1 MSSLYETD
9 YSRWADET
17 AQLLAKKRFGE
28 IDLPALIEE
37 VQDLAGRH
45 RDAYESHVQT
55 IIAHFLK
62 LAYAPD
68 VIYGYNQ
75 RVWQQSS
82 RVARINIRKLLRR
95 NAGAARDRDEA
106 LINAFEDALDIVRGE
121 YDDSGSVN
129 WPEVCPW
136 TIEQLLDPDSSQAG
150 RIASGWGQKSSIF
163 HSTP

>member
-1 MSSLYETD
+1 MSSLYDTD
-9 YSRWADET
+9 FSGWADKT
-17 AQLLAKKRFGE
+17 AQLLGEKRFGE

-68 VIYGYNQ
+68 AIYAYNE
-75 RVWQQSS
+75 RVWQQSI

-95 NAGAARDRDEA
+95 NASAARDRDEA
-106 LINAFEDALDIVRGE
+106 LLNAFEDAREIVQGE
-121 YDDSGSVN
+121 CDDFGAVD

-136 TIEQLLDPDSSQAG
+136 PLEQLLDPDCFPRRENQ
-150 RIASGWGQKSSIF
+150 
-163 HSTP
+163 

>member
-1 MSSLYETD
+1 MKSLYETD
-9 YSRWADET
+9 FSRWADHT
-17 AQLLAKKRFGE
+17 AQLLAEQRFEE

-55 IIAHFLK
+55 IIAHCLK
-62 LAYAPD
+62 LAYAPEA
-68 VIYGYNQ
+68 IYIYNE
-75 RVWQQSS
+75 RGWHQSI

-106 LINAFEDALDIVRGE
+106 LRNAFEDAREIVQGE
-121 YDDSGSVN
+121 CDDFGPVM

-136 TIEQLLDPDSSQAG
+136 TIEQLLDPGFFPSREHG
-150 RIASGWGQKSSIF
+150 
-163 HSTP
+163 

>member
-1 MSSLYETD
+1 MKSLYDTD
-9 YSRWADET
+9 FSRWADET
-17 AQLLAKKRFGE
+17 AQLLTQKRFEE

-45 RDAYESHVQT
+45 REAYESHMQT
-55 IIAHFLK
+55 IITHCLK

-68 VIYGYNQ
+68 AIYTYNE
-75 RVWQQSS
+75 RGWQQSI

-106 LINAFEDALDIVRGE
+106 RLNAFEDAREIVQGE
-121 YDDSGSVN
+121 CDDFGPAT

-136 TIEQLLDPDSSQAG
+136 TLEQLLDPDFFPSRVRRSA
-150 RIASGWGQKSSIF
+150 
-163 HSTP
+163 

>member
-1 MSSLYETD
+1 MKSFYDTD
-9 YSRWADET
+9 FSRWADET
-17 AQLLAKKRFGE
+17 AQRLTEKRFEE

-45 RDAYESHVQT
+45 RDAYESHMQT
-55 IIAHFLK
+55 IITHGLK

-68 VIYGYNQ
+68 AIYAYNE
-75 RVWQQSS
+75 RSWQQSM

-106 LINAFEDALDIVRGE
+106 RLNAFDDAREIVQGE
-121 YDDSGSVN
+121 CDDFGAVT

-136 TIEQLLDPDSSQAG
+136 TLEQLLDPDFFPSRDTRSA
-150 RIASGWGQKSSIF
+150 
-163 HSTP
+163 